1 MDQDSLR
8 AVVATT
14 AEGAVMSDES
24 LRAVVGAI
32 PSGRWMSYGDVCAAA
47 GGGPQHARSL
57 NGRLIRGALEGGHR
71 VLMSN
76 GGVAPTALGDPVA
89 VRGRLEGEGLTFDG
103 GRADPERRV
112 RV

>member
-1 MDQDSLR
+1 MEVEKLR
-8 AVVATT
+8 EVV
-14 AEGAVMSDES
+14 E
-24 LRAVVGAI
+24 AI
-32 PSGRWMSYGDVCAAA
+32 PTGHWMSYGDVCAAA

-57 NGRLIRGALEGGHR
+57 NGRLTRGEWAGAHR

-76 GGVAPTALGDPVA
+76 GGVAPTALGDPVV
-89 VRGRLEGEGLTFDG
+89 VRERLEGEGLTFDG

>member
-1 MDQDSLR
+1 MDVEKLR
-8 AVVATT
+8 AVV
-14 AEGAVMSDES
+14 E
-24 LRAVVGAI
+24 AI
-32 PSGRWMSYGDVCAAA
+32 PAGRWMSYGDVCAAA

-57 NGRLIRGALEGGHR
+57 NGRLSRGALEGGHR

-76 GGVAPTALGDPVA
+76 GGVAPTALGDPVT
-89 VRGRLEGEGLTFDG
+89 VRARLEAEGVTFDG

>member
-1 MDQDSLR
+1 MDVEKLR
-8 AVVATT
+8 EVV
-14 AEGAVMSDES
+14 E
-24 LRAVVGAI
+24 AI
-32 PSGRWMSYGDVCAAA
+32 PAGHWMSYGDVCAAA

-57 NGRLIRGALEGGHR
+57 NGRLTRGAPGGAHR

-89 VRGRLEGEGLTFDG
+89 VRARLEAEGVAFDG

>member
-1 MDQDSLR
+1 MDVDKLR
-8 AVVATT
+8 EVVET
-14 AEGAVMSDES
+14 
-24 LRAVVGAI
+24 I
-32 PSGRWMSYGDVCAAA
+32 PAGHWMSYGDVCAAA

-57 NGRLIRGALEGGHR
+57 NGRLTRGEWGGAHR

-76 GGVAPTALGDPVA
+76 GGVAPTALGDPVV
-89 VRGRLEGEGLTFDG
+89 VRERLEGEGLAFDG